1 LAYLAFLGIICCPLS
16 PIKLYNDLCLLHFF
30 LKHFQLHVILWRNH
44 LISMV
49 HNGWKPNPT
58 CWSMI
63 EGKIPETRSTITTY
77 TTCIH
82 RHSFMNI
89 LINIATNGEKLS
101 FEELSF
107 YIWSVDHGSVGKN
120 FRFSI
125 ILLLCNVNPPPQK
138 KMLVL
143 YLGSIWKFDF

>member
-1 LAYLAFLGIICCPLS
+1 
-16 PIKLYNDLCLLHFF
+16 
-30 LKHFQLHVILWRNH
+30 
-44 LISMV
+44 MV

-125 ILLLCNVNPPPQK
+125 ILLLCNVNPPPK
-138 KMLVL
+138 KNASFVFGKYLKIWFLNFPWLSKNVEVHVISVL
-143 YLGSIWKFDF
+143 